1 METDLSDV
9 SQACRLKK
17 AAPVPYFTTLRIAL
31 HDNGFLEVP
40 RISAWQFKDTR
51 DTGHQ
56 GEMVRGGQ
64 ADRTVR
70 RARILALAKVTCGNE
85 VLKL

>member
-31 HDNGFLEVP
+31 HDNSFLEVHGSSK
-40 RISAWQFKDTR
+40 IQEI
-51 DTGHQ
+51 Q
-56 GEMVRGGQ
+56 GIKEKWFVEGKQ
-64 ADRTVR
+64 I
-70 RARILALAKVTCGNE
+70 ARFD
-85 VLKL
+85 

>member
-1 METDLSDV
+1 MTKV
-9 SQACRLKK
+9 FR
-17 AAPVPYFTTLRIAL
+17 
-31 HDNGFLEVP
+31 
-40 RISAWQFKDTR
+40 AWQFKDRR

-70 RARILALAKVTCGNE
+70 RARILALAKVTTVE
-85 VLKL
+85 MRF